1 MAEQVSIKIHL
12 NASASQTATI
22 DKVPAP
28 KPPFDLRKIFAAVL
42 VLILLIAGLLHFI
55 WPAQAEPTADANAT
69 TQQASS
75 QIESAVDKAQL
86 PKAEASAEHSP
97 IGQSQV
103 DQAQIEQTQVE
114 PTQALSAQSSAAM
127 ATEEQ
132 PKSSEAEAS
141 EEPKAT
147 VADTAAESML
157 VQPETNTVQPSQP
170 LAEELPDNTKAA
182 TAEQA
187 NEQSSQPVAQT
198 DINVD
203 AATAELEPSA
213 FETSASTNDADTD
226 VDASLEQTSTVSP
239 HVTRAQ
245 LSSAI
250 SQREPID
257 NLTYVALSEIQQV
270 YLFMELR
277 ELQGQSIQVNW
288 YQQNQLQASVDL
300 NIGGP
305 RWRTNA
311 SKRFTAQS
319 RGEWQ
324 VVIVNQQQVRIFEQ
338 NFTVK

>member
-12 NASASQTATI
+12 NASASQTAAI

-55 WPAQAEPTADANAT
+55 WPAQAEPTADTNAT

-86 PKAEASAEHSP
+86 PKAEVSAEHSP
-97 IGQSQV
+97 IGQAQV
-103 DQAQIEQTQVE
+103 EQAQIEQAQVE

-132 PKSSEAEAS
+132 PKPSEVEAR

-157 VQPETNTVQPSQP
+157 VQAETHTKLPKQQ
-170 LAEELPDNTKAA
+170 AEELADNTKAA
-182 TAEQA
+182 TAEEA
-187 NEQSSQPVAQT
+187 EEASEQSSQPVAH
-198 DINVD
+198 VD

-213 FETSASTNDADTD
+213 FETSASTGDADTD
-226 VDASLEQTSTVSP
+226 VGAGLEQTSTVSP

-277 ELQGQSIQVNW
+277 EMQGQSIQVNW
-288 YQQNQLQASVDL
+288 YQQSQLQASVDL